1 MAIEDILRALDEQAD
16 SDCRALV
23 DSAKQQAKSI
33 LAEAQAEA
41 DRIQTAKVASTETQ
55 VRTRAAQIVNAA
67 KLERRRRIAAAQDAG
82 VDQVYIDA
90 GTALSGSRGTK
101 AYEELFRTLAREAS
115 ERAIG
120 DVVVQVAPADAA
132 LAAKVLADLGLKG
145 KVDASSDITG
155 GLTVVSSA
163 GRVYRRNTF
172 DDRLAKV
179 RKHVQSEVAEIL
191 FA

>member
-23 DSAKQQAKSI
+23 EHAKQQAKSI
-33 LAEAQAEA
+33 MADAKAEA
-41 DRIQTAKVASTETQ
+41 DRVRAAKVASTETQ
-55 VRTRAAQIVNAA
+55 VRSRAAQIVNSA
-67 KLERRRRIAAAQDAG
+67 KIERRRRVSEAQDAG
-82 VDQVYIDA
+82 VDQVYADA
-90 GTALSGSRGTK
+90 GAALEGGRGTK
-101 AYEELFRTLAREAS
+101 EYDALFLALASEAS
-115 ERAIG
+115 ARAVG
-120 DVVVQVAPADAA
+120 DVAVQVAPADVA
-132 LAAKVLADLGLKG
+132 LAKKVMADLGLKG
-145 KVDASSDITG
+145 EVESSASIRG
-155 GLTVVSSA
+155 GLTVISSE

>member
-16 SDCRALV
+16 GDCRALV
-23 DSAKQQAKSI
+23 DNAKRQAKAI
-33 LAEAQAEA
+33 TDEAKAEA
-41 DRIQTAKVASTETQ
+41 DRVRAYKVSATEAQ

-67 KLERRRRIAAAQDAG
+67 RLERRRRIAAAQDAG
-82 VDQVYIDA
+82 VDHVYEDA
-90 GTALSGSRGTK
+90 GTALNRSRGTK
-101 AYEELFRTLAREAS
+101 EYEALFRALASEAS
-115 ERAIG
+115 ARAIG
-120 DVVVQVAPADAA
+120 DLAVHVAPDDAA
-132 LAAKVLADLGLKG
+132 LAKRVMSDLGLKAEI
-145 KVDASSDITG
+145 DASADILG
-155 GLTVVSSA
+155 GLTVVSSG

>member
-16 SDCRALV
+16 GDCRALV
-23 DSAKQQAKSI
+23 DNAKQQAKVI
-33 LAEAQAEA
+33 MDEAKAEA
-41 DRIQTAKVASTETQ
+41 DRVRAYKVSATEAQ
-55 VRTRAAQIVNAA
+55 VRSRAAQIVNAA

-82 VDQVYIDA
+82 VDQVYLDA
-90 GTALSGSRGTK
+90 GAALSGSRGTK
-101 AYEELFRTLAREAS
+101 EYDLLFRALADEAS
-115 ERAIG
+115 ARAIG
-120 DVVVQVAPADAA
+120 DLAVQVAPDDAA
-132 LAAKVLADLGLKG
+132 LAKKVMSDLGFKAEI
-145 KVDASSDITG
+145 DASAAILG
-155 GLTVVSSA
+155 GLTVISSG

>member
-23 DSAKQQAKSI
+23 ENAKQQAKSI
-33 LAEAQAEA
+33 VADAKAEA
-41 DRIQTAKVASTETQ
+41 DRIRAAKVASTETQ
-55 VRTRAAQIVNAA
+55 VRARAAQIVNAA
-67 KLERRRRIAAAQDAG
+67 KIERRRKISTAQDAG
-82 VDQVYIDA
+82 VDQVYADA
-90 GTALSGSRGTK
+90 GTALRNSRGSK
-101 AYEELFRTLAREAS
+101 DYDALFLALAREATA
-115 ERAIG
+115 RAVG
-120 DVVVQVAPADAA
+120 DLAIQVSPDDAA
-132 LAAKVLADLGLKG
+132 LATRALSELGLKG
-145 KVDASSDITG
+145 EVDTSADILG
-155 GLTVVSSA
+155 GLTVVSSG